1 MWVIIIIMFFSPENC
16 MGRWNQGRKKRKTEE
31 KRWHFVIWIL
41 HLSKRGCDQFL
52 LFTFCI
58 FNIRLLIFAFLIWIF
73 ISSIICSYFESHSCS
88 GWRQNGDQELCLQV
102 KGLLCIGKLQWL
114 LMMMIIWCL
123 CAGVSKMMMMMM
135 IWLVNGDGWWRWWL
149 SDVFVQESESEAA
162 SSGLPPDCDAKQA
175 VRSCHHHQIVS
186 SSSDCV
192 VIIIII
198 RSCHHHHNHQ
208 IMSLSFLGKNRI
220 KIIINVIVIG
230 EERSPLAPKR

>member
-1 MWVIIIIMFFSPENC
+1 MVHVEIFAPKLAKSGPVGAPWCSTTWQQDWRLDRKNAICAFYTNISPGSILLEA
-16 MGRWNQGRKKRKTEE
+16 R
-31 KRWHFVIWIL
+31 IWIL
-41 HLSKRGCDQFL
+41 SLHSGSSSSCFCLQKTVWAGETRAGRKGKQKRRGDILLFEFLHLLKRGCDQFL

-123 CAGVSKMMMMMM
+123 CAGVRKRSSKF
-135 IWLVNGDGWWRWWL
+135 WSSARLWRK
-149 SDVFVQESESEAA
+149 A
-162 SSGLPPDCDAKQA
+162 GG
-175 VRSCHHHQIVS
+175 QIVS
-186 SSSDCV
+186 SPSDCV

-198 RSCHHHHNHQ
+198 RLCHYH
-208 IMSLSFLGKNRI
+208 FLART
-220 KIIINVIVIG
+220 
-230 EERSPLAPKR
+230 A